1 MAEKYVGK
9 KFDDPALNVDPSVRD
24 IYDSFPKEAERRSF
38 QGIANRVIGGTNG
51 TQGPLITI
59 GGTLGTTAGFKIANG
74 VTVVINGAVSECIA
88 QDNLPLPDGT
98 LAANTVAKYLI
109 CTAAG
114 TSGTVIGPGNVVS
127 KADYDSATLAAAAC
141 RLPDLPDGYCA
152 LGYVTL
158 QAPEKTALAFADGA
172 GFAIGGGGTAGTAT
186 YVDLI
191 CMPYDM

>member
-9 KFDDPALNVDPSVRD
+9 KFDDPDKKVDPSVRD
-24 IYDSFPKEAERRSF
+24 IYDSFPKEAERRAF

-51 TQGPLITI
+51 TQGPLITA
-59 GGTLGTTAGFKIANG
+59 GCTLGTTAGFRIATG
-74 VTVVINGAVSECIA
+74 VTVVINGKVSTCIA

-98 LAANTVAKYLI
+98 QLANTVAMYLI
-109 CTAAG
+109 CTGEG
-114 TSGTVIGPGNVVS
+114 TSGTVIGPGNVVD
-127 KADYDSATLAAAAC
+127 KADYDTATLAAAAC

-158 QAPEKTALAFADGA
+158 QAPEATDLAFADGA
-172 GFAIGGGGTAGTAT
+172 GFVTGTGGTAGTAT

-191 CMPYDM
+191 CMPYDL

>member
-9 KFDDPALNVDPSVRD
+9 KFDDPDKKVDPSVRD
-24 IYDSFPKEAERRSF
+24 IYDSFPKEAERRAF

-51 TQGPLITI
+51 TQGPLITA
-59 GGTLGTTAGFKIANG
+59 GCTLGTTAGFNIATG
-74 VTVVINGAVSECIA
+74 VTVVINGMVSTCIA

-98 LAANTVAKYLI
+98 QPANTVAKYLI
-109 CTAAG
+109 ATAAG
-114 TSGTVIGPGNVVS
+114 TSGTVIGPGNVVD

-158 QAPEKTALAFADGA
+158 QAPEATALVFADGD
-172 GFAIGGGGTAGTAT
+172 GYVTGTGGTAGTAT